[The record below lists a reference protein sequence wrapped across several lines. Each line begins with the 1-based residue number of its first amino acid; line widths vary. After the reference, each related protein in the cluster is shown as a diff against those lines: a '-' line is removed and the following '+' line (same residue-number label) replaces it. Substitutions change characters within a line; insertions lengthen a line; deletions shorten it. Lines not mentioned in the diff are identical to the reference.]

1 MLEAGSKVKRLIRGD
16 APQTRDQGTC
26 TDLYG
31 LSKRVEVVKEQVATE
46 KMVRAVQTVCKEVKE
61 IETQYPR
68 IETYQNESQTDTVK
82 KEFND

>member
-1 MLEAGSKVKRLIRGD
+1 
-16 APQTRDQGTC
+16 
-26 TDLYG
+26 
-31 LSKRVEVVKEQVATE
+31 
-46 KMVRAVQTVCKEVKE
+46 MVRAVQTVCKEVKE